1 MAYLI
6 LLLLLGAGGITRL
19 LIVQR
24 RRQSVLQTVEGFRT
38 SLAAISQ
45 PAHVETSPAM
55 NRFDQR
61 RVRATGTTAVVRE
74 LDPERRAAARRRIE
88 ERRTARRSSLG

>member
-6 LLLLLGAGGITRL
+6 LLLLLGAGGITCL
-19 LIVQR
+19 LIAQR

-38 SLAAISQ
+38 SLEAISQ
-45 PAHVETSPAM
+45 PVHVQTSPAM

-88 ERRTARRSSLG
+88 ERRAARRSSLG

>member
-19 LIVQR
+19 MIAQR
-24 RRQSVLQTVEGFRT
+24 RRQSELQTVEGFRV
-38 SLAAISQ
+38 SLEAISQ
-45 PAHVETSPAM
+45 PAHVERSPVM

-61 RVRATGTTAVVRE
+61 RARATGTTAVAHE

-88 ERRTARRSSLG
+88 ERRAARRSSLG

>member
-19 LIVQR
+19 MIAQHR
-24 RRQSVLQTVEGFRT
+24 RRSELQTVEGFRT
-38 SLAAISQ
+38 GLEAISQ
-45 PAHVETSPAM
+45 PAHVEASPAM

-61 RVRATGTTAVVRE
+61 RARATGTTAASRE
-74 LDPERRAAARRRIE
+74 LDPERRFAARCRIE
-88 ERRTARRSSLG
+88 ERRAARRSSLG

>member
-6 LLLLLGAGGITRL
+6 LLLLLGAAGITRL
-19 LIVQR
+19 MIAQR
-24 RRQSVLQTVEGFRT
+24 RRQSELQTVEGFRT
-38 SLAAISQ
+38 SLEAISQ
-45 PAHVETSPAM
+45 PARVETSPAM

-61 RVRATGTTAVVRE
+61 RARATGTSAVAHD

-88 ERRTARRSSLG
+88 ERRAARRSSLG